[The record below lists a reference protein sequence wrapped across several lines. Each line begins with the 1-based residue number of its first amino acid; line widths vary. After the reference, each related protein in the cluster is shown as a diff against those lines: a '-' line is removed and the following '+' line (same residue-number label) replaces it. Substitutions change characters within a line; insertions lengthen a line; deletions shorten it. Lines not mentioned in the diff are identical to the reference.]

1 MFKTQLT
8 TLGIALDLSNVGVP
22 EDVVGIPV
30 TPGKLPVDVVVAG
43 NRNEIYHM
51 TSRLG
56 VK

>member
-22 EDVVGIPV
+22 GDVVGIPV

-43 NRNEIYHM
+43 NRNEIY
-51 TSRLG
+51 RI
-56 VK
+56 